1 MKEAKVMGVFEFMIG
16 RKKPTPGEM
25 AKERL
30 KVALA
35 HDRIKVNPELLEL
48 IKHDL
53 LKAISQRMEID
64 EQHVQ
69 VNMARE
75 GGFDK
80 ILADMPV
87 KRQKIAF
94 EWDPP
99 SYSPAANALK
109 GGPLHVEV
117 ERIRDEK

>member
-1 MKEAKVMGVFEFMIG
+1 MGVFEFMSG
-16 RKKPTPGEM
+16 RKKPSPGQV

-53 LKAISQRMEID
+53 LQAISRRMEVD
-64 EQHVQ
+64 EQNVQ

-99 SYSPAANALK
+99 SYSPAANILK

-117 ERIRDEK
+117 ERSRDEK

>member
-1 MKEAKVMGVFEFMIG
+1 MGVFEFMIG
-16 RKKPTPGEM
+16 RKKQSPGQV

-35 HDRIKVNPELLEL
+35 HDRIKINPDLLEM
-48 IKHDL
+48 IKSDL
-53 LKAISQRMEID
+53 LKAISQRLEVD

-75 GGFDK
+75 GGLDRL
-80 ILADMPV
+80 LADMPV

-99 SYSPAANALK
+99 AYTPAANALK
-109 GGPLHVEV
+109 GTSLHVEV
-117 ERIRDEK
+117 ERIEDE

>member
-1 MKEAKVMGVFEFMIG
+1 MGVFEFMIG
-16 RKKPTPGEM
+16 RKKPTPGQV

-53 LKAISQRMEID
+53 LKAISQRMEVD

-69 VNMARE
+69 VNMTHE

-99 SYSPAANALK
+99 AYSPAASALK
-109 GGPLHVEV
+109 GSPLHVEV
-117 ERIRDEK
+117 ERIREEK